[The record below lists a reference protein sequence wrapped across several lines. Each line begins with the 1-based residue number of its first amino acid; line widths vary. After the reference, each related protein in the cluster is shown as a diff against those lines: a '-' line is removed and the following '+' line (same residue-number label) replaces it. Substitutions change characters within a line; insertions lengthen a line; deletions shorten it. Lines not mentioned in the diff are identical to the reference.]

1 MDKKIPLPLQVYL
14 SVFLR
19 LWPCHVTWWPYG
31 VYVPGERLSCCLGW
45 SSTPSL
51 WPWSCPWSWPVPF
64 IQDFIGD
71 TFSWVCAVFVSSR
84 PGDKCVFNI
93 PPWVFR
99 GKNFLKKKS
108 VRLIYSK
115 HFQTHL
121 LHCPRFGRGFESPW
135 SGWCDQ
141 WTFAQWLATQI
152 RWSGTASTIRR
163 TSQRRRRRKPT
174 KEPTTIKKEYKST
187 SVICIR
193 AFWKFL
199 TWIKLTT
206 RTIFKMRQLFI
217 ADSFS
222 LVTVAVLIA
231 IFGLSKQIGPF
242 FLQCSIQLFHGC

>member
-1 MDKKIPLPLQVYL
+1 MWLDGLTGSTYLEKGSLVALVGPLRHPCGLGHVRGLDRYL
-14 SVFLR
+14 SFRISLAI
-19 LWPCHVTWWPYG
+19 
-31 VYVPGERLSCCLGW
+31 
-45 SSTPSL
+45 PSL
-51 WPWSCPWSWPVPF
+51 GFVLSLLLLGLETSASSIFRHESSEVK
-64 IQDFIGD
+64 
-71 TFSWVCAVFVSSR
+71 TFW
-84 PGDKCVFNI
+84 
-93 PPWVFR
+93 
-99 GKNFLKKKS
+99 KKES

-115 HFQTHL
+115 NFQTHL
-121 LHCPRFGRGFESPW
+121 LHCPRFGRRFASPW

-217 ADSFS
+217 AY
-222 LVTVAVLIA
+222 
-231 IFGLSKQIGPF
+231 F
-242 FLQCSIQLFHGC
+242 FLR